1 MSRIFS
7 KAKHSGFTL
16 VEVIVVL
23 VVLAILLA
31 ILVPSMV
38 GWIAKAKEKQVQV
51 ELRTVA
57 LAIQSAQAET
67 YGEMGY
73 AVQTSS
79 SLSEPFTYS
88 SRSGFTP
95 SKWDARFLTH
105 FKEYLNDDTL
115 FSRIPSIYAY
125 PDGSFYFSY
134 KVSGKTYYYAKPADG
149 DVTVTTY

>member
-1 MSRIFS
+1 METGQ
-7 KAKHSGFTL
+7 AAL
-16 VEVIVVL
+16 WVVILL

-79 SLSEPFTYS
+79 SFSLALYSIGGGQSPIAHWQRSTQCEPHS
-88 SRSGFTP
+88 STP
-95 SKWDARFLTH
+95 PPTKPPPFSK
-105 FKEYLNDDTL
+105 
-115 FSRIPSIYAY
+115 
-125 PDGSFYFSY
+125 
-134 KVSGKTYYYAKPADG
+134 
-149 DVTVTTY
+149 